1 MNNSWLTAGSQAR
14 GHEGSPCTAGD
25 CLSHPERK
33 EDYRELGADHFDG
46 IDEPNPLILGQPG
59 CPPRNLGS
67 RSLSSMDEKLI
78 DIQAGAE
85 ANGRDQRHGPATTG
99 PMAIKNQLWLPAVQR
114 FFAFIR
120 SGDLFCDRNA
130 SYSAKNAASTS
141 RSLRH
146 LGSARRGLSPNS
158 QALARVYKTFACRTS
173 SGTIAA
179 RGSSTRRFRAP
190 SAVRLTKTSK
200 SGKCKPS

>member
-99 PMAIKNQLWLPAVQR
+99 PQWPSRISYGCQPSSGSS
-114 FFAFIR
+114 R
-120 SGDLFCDRNA
+120 SSGVGT
-130 SYSAKNAASTS
+130 YSAIVMHRTVRRTRLPPRGAFAIWALHAGG
-141 RSLRH
+141 SLPIAKPSLVCTRLSLAEPRPARLLRADRAHGGFVH
-146 LGSARRGLSPNS
+146 LP
-158 QALARVYKTFACRTS
+158 
-173 SGTIAA
+173 
-179 RGSSTRRFRAP
+179 P
-190 SAVRLTKTSK
+190 SA
-200 SGKCKPS
+200 